1 MNIPYKAVYGRIKEE
16 ASHDNSSEVTFHST
30 KKQCNTPH
38 VTTLPT
44 GKPRIP
50 AIIHSNKNSTRN
62 KAPYSK
68 FTTLASS
75 HSSTK
80 NSRST
85 FSNSY
90 DNKLEKKTINL
101 INATKK
107 DEDTESTNLDSLIMK
122 AKNKLE
128 GAVSSKINLQSSP
141 KTPDIMRNFKS
152 SASNIQQPEVSPNK
166 WKQFGLLMA
175 DAYEELK
182 LKYKQLMESNNT
194 TQKINE
200 ELTLQTQR
208 LKTLLNY
215 KQKEGSLE
223 TIEKQKNQIKILLSD
238 LQAKEKENEILQN
251 ELNINASLS
260 NAWESKYIVM
270 PLSGVERGA

>member
-1 MNIPYKAVYGRIKEE
+1 MNIPYKAVFGRIKEE

-30 KKQCNTPH
+30 KKLSNTPH
-38 VTTLPT
+38 ISTFPAS
-44 GKPRIP
+44 KPRIQ
-50 AIIHSNKNSTRN
+50 AVIHSNKNSTRN

-101 INATKK
+101 INASKK
-107 DEDTESTNLDSLIMK
+107 EEDSESNNLDSLIMK

-128 GAVSSKINLQSSP
+128 GTINSKLSLQTSP
-141 KTPDIMRNFKS
+141 KTPEIMKNFKS
-152 SASNIQQPEVSPNK
+152 STSNSQLPSDTSPNK

-182 LKYKQLMESNNT
+182 LKYKQLIEGST
-194 TQKINE
+194 KTQKINE
-200 ELTLQTQR
+200 ELTLQNQR

-215 KQKEGSLE
+215 KQKENCIE
-223 TIEKQKNQIKILLSD
+223 TIEKQKNQIKILLND
-238 LQAKEKENEILQN
+238 LQTKEKENEILQN

-260 NAWESKYIVM
+260 NAWENKYIV
-270 PLSGVERGA
+270 R